1 VVDLMVNEED
11 EMIDS
16 KIIVIEKMVEIM
28 KEEVDL
34 TIVVD
39 LMVNEED
46 EMIDFKIIVIETMVE
61 IMKEEVDLTIV
72 VVQEEVTIY

>member
-1 VVDLMVNEED
+1 MVNEED

-34 TIVVD
+34 
-39 LMVNEED
+39 MANEED
-46 EMIDFKIIVIETMVE
+46 EMIDSKIIVIETMVE
-61 IMKEEVDLTIV
+61 IMREEVDLTIV

>member
-1 VVDLMVNEED
+1 VVDLMMNEED

-34 TIVVD
+34 TIVV
-39 LMVNEED
+39 
-46 EMIDFKIIVIETMVE
+46 
-61 IMKEEVDLTIV
+61 
-72 VVQEEVTIY
+72 VQEEVTIY

>member
-1 VVDLMVNEED
+1 VVDLMMNEED

-34 TIVVD
+34 
-39 LMVNEED
+39 MANEED
-46 EMIDFKIIVIETMVE
+46 EMIDSKIIVIETMVE
-61 IMKEEVDLTIV
+61 IMREEVDLTIV